1 MDDTH
6 LLEFRCID
14 IGYKCDVS
22 LRARKEEELM
32 RKAAKHAEE
41 HHGITD
47 PDEETVK
54 KIKGAIK
61 PVSKC

>member
-1 MDDTH
+1 MEDTH

-14 IGYKCDVS
+14 IGYTCDVS
-22 LRARKEEELM
+22 LKARKEEELM
-32 RKAAKHAEE
+32 RKISKHAKE
-41 HHGITD
+41 HHNITN

-61 PVSKC
+61 PASEC